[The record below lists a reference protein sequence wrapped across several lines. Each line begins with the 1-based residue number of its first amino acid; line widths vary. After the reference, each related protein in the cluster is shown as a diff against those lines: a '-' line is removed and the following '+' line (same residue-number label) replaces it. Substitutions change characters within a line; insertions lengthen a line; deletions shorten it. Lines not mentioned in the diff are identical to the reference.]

1 MTAVTKPAFGST
13 YNRLAGY
20 SPVLGPQAL
29 KTARAAYLLAWAEMS
44 PRVSS
49 NPLEVQREQLRLAN
63 AVLAVAGDHITDAE
77 ALKKLAL
84 RVLAAKIE
92 PPI

>member
-1 MTAVTKPAFGST
+1 
-13 YNRLAGY
+13 
-20 SPVLGPQAL
+20 
-29 KTARAAYLLAWAEMS
+29 
-44 PRVSS
+44 
-49 NPLEVQREQLRLAN
+49 
-63 AVLAVAGDHITDAE
+63 VLAVAGDHITDAE